1 MDQRSELDS
10 GNLEIKFSAT
20 KTGDTLGKKK
30 MRVLP
35 GIVLDY

>member
-10 GNLEIKFSAT
+10 GNLEIKFSA